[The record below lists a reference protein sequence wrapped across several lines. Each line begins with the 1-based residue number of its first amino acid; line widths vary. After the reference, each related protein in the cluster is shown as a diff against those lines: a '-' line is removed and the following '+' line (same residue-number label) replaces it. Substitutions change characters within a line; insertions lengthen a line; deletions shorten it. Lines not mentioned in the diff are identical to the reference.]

1 MRKSGGTL
9 ITPLLA
15 TAACFSSQC
24 STQPNCH
31 HQTPVKWAFNS
42 RQAVLTTFNFQ
53 VSIQRT
59 SAELSLPGSMV
70 PSPASLFILFTS
82 LSINWLVFH
91 HLKLDSYHFA
101 RCQRRGGRRGPI
113 FIEKNQRLEE
123 KTILDDILSETYWK
137 SWVSKRFF
145 GDLSF
150 YWNHYVKSFFVAQQ
164 HKESSPL
171 NLGKPLFWDIVRD
184 GGLTY

>member
-1 MRKSGGTL
+1 MNLLEQTLRSEDSAIIQCWYCRQGGRRTEAKLRKSGGTL

-59 SAELSLPGSMV
+59 STEFSLPGSMV

-123 KTILDDILSETYWK
+123 KTILDDILSETYWRT
-137 SWVSKRFF
+137 WVSKR
-145 GDLSF
+145 S
-150 YWNHYVKSFFVAQQ
+150 FVA
-164 HKESSPL
+164 SR
-171 NLGKPLFWDIVRD
+171 LFI
-184 GGLTY
+184 GIIM